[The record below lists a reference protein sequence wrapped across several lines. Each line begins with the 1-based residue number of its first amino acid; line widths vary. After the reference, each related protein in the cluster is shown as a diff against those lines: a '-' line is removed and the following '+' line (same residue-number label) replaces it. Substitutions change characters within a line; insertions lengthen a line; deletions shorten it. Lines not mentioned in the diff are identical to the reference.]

1 MVVERKDGWAS
12 GEDYEPYVGRWS
24 RLVAREFVGWL
35 DVLPN
40 RQWLDVG
47 CGTGA
52 LSDVV
57 LERLARPSNRYRSGW
72 RLCFLCTPK
81 SYRSARD
88 LSGHA
93 PAIAGVFTPRRSTRR
108 RSNASSRK
116 VRVRA
121 ACSRICAIQRQ
132 TAAMPRSDSSQPLPR
147 GTIRELAPRDSNDEV
162 CHGPVL

>member
-93 PAIAGVFTPRRSTRR
+93 PAIAGVFTPPALRGRGYAAPVNAAAVERIFAEGKSASCLFTDLRNPA
-108 RSNASSRK
+108 SNRCDAEIGFEPASASWHYPRA
-116 VRVRA
+116 RA
-121 ACSRICAIQRQ
+121 A
-132 TAAMPRSDSSQPLPR
+132 
-147 GTIRELAPRDSNDEV
+147 G
-162 CHGPVL
+162 